1 MWEIWMYCLVPKM
14 HNKHKLQIVRQKAKS
29 AVFFVAAENAHNKL
43 AGLIWELQYDA
54 KRVFF
59 ILLVFFSQESLLK
72 EKINIFV
79 LLCRVFECWK
89 FCFRVKNQ

>member
-59 ILLVFFSQESLLK
+59 ILLVFFSQESFIERRNK
-72 EKINIFV
+72 Y
-79 LLCRVFECWK
+79 
-89 FCFRVKNQ
+89 FCVIM

>member
-1 MWEIWMYCLVPKM
+1 M

-59 ILLVFFSQESLLK
+59 LFFLFFSRK
-72 EKINIFV
+72 
-79 LLCRVFECWK
+79 RVYWK
-89 FCFRVKNQ
+89 KK